1 MQATSDRN
9 VWVFDANGLVCAATI
24 DMEIQPRTSR
34 FQTRGTPLLVAFD
47 DDNGNDNDGG
57 GGGGGSNII
66 VCVEGNQDRTKL
78 PRLI

>member
-57 GGGGGSNII
+57 GGGSNII